1 MNKIEEAR
9 QLLTQA
15 GLFFD
20 DYGDYDP
27 SLKNCLNLNDAFY
40 WACSDG
46 EFVPDEEM
54 LELQRLFLNY
64 GFCGVYYWVFKRR
77 GLDAVEF
84 ADVNR
89 FVQFVREEEAIRAE
103 CPSASQRAYL
113 RRSYT
118 VG

>member
-15 GLFFD
+15 GLFFYD
-20 DYGDYDP
+20 DENNDP
-27 SLKNCLNLNDAFY
+27 SPKNYLNLKMRAI
-40 WACSDG
+40 WACSDT

-54 LELQRLFLNY
+54 LELRRLFLNY
-64 GFCGVYYWVFKRR
+64 GFCGVYYWVFKQR

-103 CPSASQRAYL
+103 CPSGSAYL